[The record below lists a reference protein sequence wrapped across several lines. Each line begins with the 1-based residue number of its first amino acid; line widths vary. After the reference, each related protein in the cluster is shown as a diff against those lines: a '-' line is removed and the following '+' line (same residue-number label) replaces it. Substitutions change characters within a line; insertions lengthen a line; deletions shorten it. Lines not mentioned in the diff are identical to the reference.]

1 MNIIY
6 SEDLG
11 EYVVINIDYLYNE
24 KDLAHIKMYGNR
36 IIGGVTFFYKDLL
49 TMGEIRARI
58 GSSEPLV
65 AVYIKDT
72 NDFYMFHSETKTMC
86 HKVN

>member
-6 SEDLG
+6 SDDLG
-11 EYVVINIDYLYNE
+11 DYVVINIDYLFD
-24 KDLAHIKMYGNR
+24 KQDLAHIKMFGNR
-36 IIGGVTFFYKDLL
+36 IIGGVTFFYKDLS

-65 AVYIKDT
+65 AIYIKDT
-72 NDFYMFHSETKTMC
+72 NDFYMFHSDTKTMC